1 MEMLAT
7 VMKRGT
13 DRSIPLAAA
22 RPYHTPA
29 RNLFARFPV

>member
-1 MEMLAT
+1 
-7 VMKRGT
+7 MKRGI

-22 RPYHTPA
+22 PPYHTPV